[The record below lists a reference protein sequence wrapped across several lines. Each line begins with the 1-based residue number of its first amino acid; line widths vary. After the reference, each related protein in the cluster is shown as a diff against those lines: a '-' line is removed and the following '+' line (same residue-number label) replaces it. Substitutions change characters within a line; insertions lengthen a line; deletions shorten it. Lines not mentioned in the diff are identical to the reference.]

1 MNTDNTVERLVY
13 TREEAAA
20 ALGIGLTKMKELLAS
35 GEIRS
40 VKIGRLRRI
49 TVSSLNEYI
58 QLKELREA
66 ENVRG

>member
-1 MNTDNTVERLVY
+1 MNEKPERLVY

-20 ALGIGLTKMKELLAS
+20 ALGIGLTKLKEMIHS

-49 TVSSLNEYI
+49 TKSSLEEYL
-58 QLKELREA
+58 QLRELLETEKIA
-66 ENVRG
+66 